1 MARDDYRQ
9 YAPQA
14 RPARGI
20 AFFALVLLLV
30 AGLGHRFGSIPTP
43 EFLGVLGIVAGLGLL
58 ALVLAGFALRRVW
71 VEDDGG
77 TGPAV
82 VAVLLALIVLAPFAM
97 AARGFLMHPRLVDV
111 TTDRTAPPQFVVA
124 AENRDARMNAI
135 GAIAPD
141 DADAMARE
149 YPDLVTRSYA
159 LPLPDVTQAI
169 LRVASARGFTPLGR
183 TTAPDGETLEFVGYS
198 YILGFPSDVA
208 IRLRAEGE
216 TTRVDMR
223 SASRYGGHDQGENAK
238 RIDNFL
244 DALDYEVDVMT
255 GVIVEEE

>member
-30 AGLGHRFGSIPTP
+30 AGLGHRFGSIATP
-43 EFLGVLGIVAGLGLL
+43 EFLWVLAIVAGLGAL
-58 ALVLAGFALRRVW
+58 ALVLAVIALRRIW
-71 VEDDGG
+71 IEDDAG

-82 VAVLLALIVLAPFAM
+82 VAVLLALVVLAPFGV
-97 AARGFLMHPRLVDV
+97 AAEGALTHPRLFDV
-111 TTDRTAPPQFVVA
+111 STDRATPPQFVVA
-124 AENRDARMNAI
+124 AENRDPRMNAI

-141 DADAMARE
+141 DADAMAKA
-149 YPDLVTRSYA
+149 YPELVARSYA
-159 LPLPDVTQAI
+159 LPLADLTQAV
-169 LRVASARGFTPLGR
+169 LRVADARGFTPLGR
-183 TTAPDGETLEFVGYS
+183 TSAADGETLEFIGYS
-198 YILGFPSDVA
+198 AVLAFPSDVA

-238 RIDNFL
+238 RIVNFL